1 MDPAPSPVGREGH
14 LVIWDLDP
22 IVTVLNDPGR
32 RACEW
37 LGGELTEQHWSD
49 AVEAIAY
56 LPGRRF

>member
-1 MDPAPSPVGREGH
+1 
-14 LVIWDLDP
+14 LDP

-49 AVEAIAY
+49 AVEATVY
-56 LPGRRF
+56 RDVC